1 MLIANNFTM
10 IGKYNNIGELQW
22 LKLISIEPTGDRV
35 VAALSNDESFLMYL
49 IFTNLNILGS

>member
-1 MLIANNFTM
+1 M

-35 VAALSNDESFLMYL
+35 VAALSNDESFLMYF